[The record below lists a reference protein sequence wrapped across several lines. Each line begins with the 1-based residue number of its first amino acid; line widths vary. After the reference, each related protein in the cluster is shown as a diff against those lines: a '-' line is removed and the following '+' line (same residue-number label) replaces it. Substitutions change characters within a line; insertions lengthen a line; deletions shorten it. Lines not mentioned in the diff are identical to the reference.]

1 MIDINLTNKPK
12 SAMKAEER
20 VRSFQRK
27 LYSKAK
33 QEKEFRF
40 YVLYDKLYIPYFLKE
55 SWKRVKANKGAAG
68 YDKVTFSDIVKYGVE
83 QYLAEIA
90 EELKTE
96 TYKAQPIL
104 RVYIP
109 KSNGKMRPLGI
120 PTIKDRIVQTCC
132 KLVSSR
138 YLKPILRTAHS
149 DFVLNAQLRVQFRL
163 SSLI

>member
-1 MIDINLTNKPK
+1 MIDVSLINKPK

-27 LYSKAK
+27 IYSKAK
-33 QEKEFRF
+33 QEQEFRF
-40 YVLYDKLYIPYFLKE
+40 YVFYDNSLPYFLKE
-55 SWKRVKANKGAAG
+55 AWKRVKANKSAAG
-68 YDKVTFSDIVKYGVE
+68 YDKVTFSDLVKYGVE

-109 KSNGKMRPLGI
+109 KSNGKLRPLV
-120 PTIKDRIVQTCC
+120 T
-132 KLVSSR
+132 
-138 YLKPILRTAHS
+138 Y
-149 DFVLNAQLRVQFRL
+149 
-163 SSLI
+163 